1 MGPLC
6 QVVGSPSNGRESD
19 RPTEYVLVCLSRPAS
34 LLHSYTQAGE
44 MCSSKRECPCP
55 RESLCWVCHLI
66 KLQASEATECG
77 VTDFILQTGLCRDA
91 SQASPCSHR
100 ARAGEKHLACVR
112 SSPSITPALV
122 HSAFCMRGSIR
133 NHPSTASLRIRLKAN
148 LL

>member
-6 QVVGSPSNGRESD
+6 QVVGVSFEWEGV

-77 VTDFILQTGLCRDA
+77 VTDFILQMNLRRAA

-100 ARAGEKHLACVR
+100 AQAGEKRVACVR
-112 SSPSITPALV
+112 SSPSIILALV
-122 HSAFCMRGSIR
+122 HSAFCVRGSIR
-133 NHPSTASLRIRLKAN
+133 NHPSVASLGVRLKAN